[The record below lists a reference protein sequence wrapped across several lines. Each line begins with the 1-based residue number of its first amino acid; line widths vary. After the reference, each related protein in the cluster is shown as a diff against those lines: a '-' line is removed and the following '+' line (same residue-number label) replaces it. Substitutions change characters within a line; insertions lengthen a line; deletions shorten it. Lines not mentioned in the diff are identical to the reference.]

1 MLWNFG
7 NKFTPFE
14 LLSDQQNVIIVVLW
28 SSRIWPGRRDM
39 RDVSGLNAGS
49 YAIFAFI
56 NGLSFSE
63 TNTDFILYGDDT
75 TTLNH
80 GRDLG

>member
-1 MLWNFG
+1 
-7 NKFTPFE
+7 
-14 LLSDQQNVIIVVLW
+14 
-28 SSRIWPGRRDM
+28 M

>member
-1 MLWNFG
+1 
-7 NKFTPFE
+7 
-14 LLSDQQNVIIVVLW
+14 
-28 SSRIWPGRRDM
+28 M

-80 GRDLG
+80 GWQRFRVTFFGIALTAGLVAN